1 MDLGVAGRTGGTCS
15 GGVEILLLQIQW
27 LHWLDPSPELRQAWE
42 GRRLFPGV
50 GQWGSPAIRMTL
62 EVPASAING
71 SAPSVCVII
80 DAGSMVLLPQR
91 STCCHASS
99 PGSAPL
105 QAMALMT
112 NVHLYL
118 MPGCWALFNL
128 NICIYMCIQIYR
140 GLSSFPMNALIDY
153 NYK

>member
-1 MDLGVAGRTGGTCS
+1 M
-15 GGVEILLLQIQW
+15 
-27 LHWLDPSPELRQAWE
+27 
-42 GRRLFPGV
+42 
-50 GQWGSPAIRMTL
+50 
-62 EVPASAING
+62 
-71 SAPSVCVII
+71 
-80 DAGSMVLLPQR
+80 
-91 STCCHASS
+91 
-99 PGSAPL
+99 

-112 NVHLYL
+112 IVHLYL